1 MRRLISFLLIISVLF
16 SLSAETTITILGTS
30 DLHGDILGYAYES
43 GEETQDSGMARLY
56 TYIESVREENPNTIL
71 IDAGDDIQGTIM
83 TDDIYNKT
91 PDAEHPVI
99 AAMNYM
105 GYEAMT
111 LGNHEFNWGTDTAAK
126 ILSQADFPIL
136 AANVRNQD
144 GSYATGHG
152 YTILTVGD
160 VDIAII
166 GAVTPNIPVWDS
178 GKEGI
183 DSLIF
188 LPADEA
194 VKEAI
199 TEIGDK
205 ADVIVVS
212 AHMGLESE
220 FDTAGQSDSAQKILE
235 ENPEIDVL
243 QVAHD
248 HVTVAEKR
256 GDTVIGGVRDKGRE
270 IVRFDITLDDGKRII
285 DSSVMIVSMEGTM
298 PSEEIASI
306 PAVAQAHEKT
316 LRFMNGDIA
325 IGETT
330 EAFQTA
336 DEIRG
341 IPETRI
347 RDSAVLDLINEV
359 QRGAADADVS
369 MTVQDTIS
377 LPEGPITYAEIFSI
391 YRFDNNLYRVR
402 VTGAELKAL
411 LEWSASCY
419 NQWTPGDINI
429 SFNHDFP
436 QYLADVFSGIDYE
449 IDLSKRAGE
458 RVRNVIFKGRELA
471 DDAVLT
477 LACNS
482 YRYSSV
488 LKAQNI
494 VSAEPEWESEES
506 IRDLLIDYFA
516 ENSPVSPSV
525 DNNWRIVGIDL
536 CENDFRRKEMVA
548 LINSGLVEPP
558 YWQSLRFSDY
568 DEIVASIE

>member
-30 DLHGDILGYAYES
+30 DLHGNIWGYSYEDS
-43 GEETQDSGMARLY
+43 KETDNNGMARLY

-144 GSYATGHG
+144 GSYATGLG
-152 YTILTVGD
+152 WIIIPAGGVD
-160 VDIAII
+160 VAVI
-166 GAVTPNIPVWDS
+166 GVITPNVPIWDG

-183 DSLIF
+183 GSLTF
-188 LPADEA
+188 LPANEA

-205 ADVIVVS
+205 ADVIIVS

-336 DEIRG
+336 DEIVG

>member
-336 DEIRG
+336 DEIVG